1 MTSLARPDQPTLS
14 PAPQRPP
21 ILPYAVC
28 GLLATAT
35 GAAMGHLVAAF
46 TNPTAS
52 PVLAVGGQVI
62 DATPTP
68 VKDWAVSVFGTA
80 DKLVLILSIAVV
92 TLALAGALGAV
103 ARAHRTFA
111 LVGLALLVALAGAA
125 ALANPSAGIA
135 DLLPAG
141 VTGAVGVGLAAYLWG
156 LCDQQVTADP
166 NDVGMPPA
174 DQAGPARRSLLLA
187 GGASAAVAVLAAAA
201 GQALAAPRKVV
212 AKLTLPQNATRLPV
226 LPAGV
231 EATVPGVSPLVT
243 SVTEFYRIDTALSV
257 PRIDPAEWTLSIEGD
272 VDKPVTLTLADL
284 MSFPVEERDITLCCV
299 SNEVGGDLISSAR
312 WLGVRTRDVL
322 REVGVRPGVEQ
333 ILSISKE
340 DMSISTPIQAL
351 TDDRGALFAFGMNGV
366 ELPAEHGF
374 PVRLVTP
381 GLYGFVGATKWLK
394 RLIATTYHANP
405 AYWTVRGWAEQAPVL
420 TQSRIDT
427 PRDGSSVS
435 TGTVVIGGVA
445 WAQGRGIGRVEVRI
459 DDGPWIEATMGP
471 DAGIDFW
478 RQWYTPWQATAGE
491 HQIAVRATD
500 LTGAT
505 QPEERTSVVPRGAT
519 GWHTISVNAG

>member
-1 MTSLARPDQPTLS
+1 MTSPDVT
-14 PAPQRPP
+14 RPP
-21 ILPYAVC
+21 LTPYAVS
-28 GLLATAT
+28 GLLAAAT
-35 GAAMGHLVAAF
+35 GTAVGHLVAAF
-46 TNPTAS
+46 VAPSAS
-52 PVLAVGGQVI
+52 PVVAIGGRVI

-68 VKDWAVSVFGTA
+68 VKDWAVSTFGTA
-80 DKLVLILSIAVV
+80 DKVVLVASIVLV
-92 TLALAGALGAV
+92 TLGLAAAFGAL
-103 ARAHRTFA
+103 ARAHRTAA
-111 LVGLALLVALAGAA
+111 LIGLVALVALAG
-125 ALANPSAGIA
+125 LATLGDKSGGIV
-135 DLLPAG
+135 DLLPAS
-141 VTGAVGVGLAAYLWG
+141 VTGVVGVSLAAYLWG
-156 LCDQQVTADP
+156 LCDRQVAKDATAA
-166 NDVGMPPA
+166 GMPPTPG
-174 DQAGPARRSLLLA
+174 AGTARRSLLLA

-212 AKLTLPQNATRLPV
+212 SKLALPQSVTRLPA
-226 LPAGV
+226 LPAGL
-231 EATVPGVSPLVT
+231 ETTVPGVSPLVT
-243 SVTEFYRIDTALSV
+243 PVAEFYRIDTALTI
-257 PRIDPAEWTLSIEGD
+257 PRIDPAEWTLTIEGD
-272 VDKPVTLTLADL
+272 IDNPVTLTMADL
-284 MSFPVEERDITLCCV
+284 LSFPVEERDITLCCV

-322 REVGVRPGVEQ
+322 REVGVRPSVEQ

-394 RLIATTYHANP
+394 RLIATTYHENP
-405 AYWTVRGWAEQAPVL
+405 AYWTVRGWAEKADVL

-435 TGTVVIGGVA
+435 AGTVVIGGVA

-478 RQWYTPWQATAGE
+478 RQWYTPWDATAGE
-491 HQIAVRATD
+491 HRIAVRATD
-500 LTGAT
+500 LTDAT

-519 GWHTISVNAG
+519 GWHSISVSVG